1 MIGCYVPGVHGLN
14 SIVVG
19 YNDPIALLRFLQENL
34 GLHSWSS
41 SVNVVIDTE
50 QLWIMRGLIGEV
62 GQCASHAL
70 ARFC

>member
-1 MIGCYVPGVHGLN
+1 MIGRYVPGAHGLN

-34 GLHSWSS
+34 ALHTWSS
-41 SVNVVIDTE
+41 SVNAVIDTE
-50 QLWIMRGLIGEV
+50 ELWIMRGLIGEV